1 MSSGEIKKI
10 ETGYLRPCAELLL
23 KRRGGGNW
31 QVWHN
36 SGLIALGVALEDDR
50 IVDIALN
57 DKQCGYHALMERHVH
72 DDGWWNEGS
81 PTYHYYPLRAM
92 MLSAE
97 ALRCRDINL
106 YDRKLLDMLASPAQ
120 GVYADLSFPAHND
133 GWYGESL
140 LAQTKLY
147 ELAYA
152 RSHNPLFRNILERC
166 YCFVSRTSAEALFNP
181 VSMEQ
186 KGKPEYG
193 KSTYFKDL
201 GSVF

>member
-1 MSSGEIKKI
+1 
-10 ETGYLRPCAELLL
+10 
-23 KRRGGGNW
+23 
-31 QVWHN
+31 
-36 SGLIALGVALEDDR
+36 
-50 IVDIALN
+50 
-57 DKQCGYHALMERHVH
+57 
-72 DDGWWNEGS
+72 
-81 PTYHYYPLRAM
+81 
-92 MLSAE
+92 
-97 ALRCRDINL
+97 
-106 YDRKLLDMLASPAQ
+106 MLASPAQ

-186 KGKPEYG
+186 KGKPDMERVPILRI
-193 KSTYFKDL
+193 S